1 MDDLYSSSFES
12 DGEEDLA
19 TISKHVSAGVRRT
32 GPKTKQVNGF
42 DPQLLEDAVRQ
53 LQRLNH
59 QRLAN
64 CSSPSTASQR
74 SFRPVR
80 NRTFT
85 DDQVHRID
93 RENGILVRK
102 IIEQQLRPVS
112 SYMAINNNSITT
124 KGLRQQ
130 QSSASINRRRK
141 QQQIDHD
148 NLVALHPLSQIQ
160 THLILFFTSC
170 TKHSV
175 AAEEAAVCE
184 TITAGDSLERSVQAL
199 VDSFIFSQTLSKI
212 I

>member
-148 NLVALHPLSQIQ
+148 NLLLLRKLQSVKPSQQVTAWKDQSKPLS
-160 THLILFFTSC
+160 TPSS
-170 TKHSV
+170 SV
-175 AAEEAAVCE
+175 RPSARL
-184 TITAGDSLERSVQAL
+184 SSRSTCCSRTPSEVVGSRL
-199 VDSFIFSQTLSKI
+199 NF
-212 I
+212 